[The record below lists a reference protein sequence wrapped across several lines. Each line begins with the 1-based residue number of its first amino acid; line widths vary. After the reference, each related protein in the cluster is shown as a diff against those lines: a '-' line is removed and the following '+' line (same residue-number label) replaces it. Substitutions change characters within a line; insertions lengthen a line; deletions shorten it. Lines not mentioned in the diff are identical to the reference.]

1 MNDGVRVAIFQFEMK
16 LATSDPSEIEQV
28 VNQSRLQLDVPLYNL
43 NIFGELWRKSLRV
56 ILEVRGCCQSRR
68 QRRAQFMAERCQKIV
83 FRLTCFLRCNF
94 FRFKLPAAYLI
105 GDVTCNFGETA
116 KFPGVIMKRS
126 NDNLRFE
133 SRSIFAH
140 SQTLITNV
148 SATGRFAQIALRFAG
163 GNLVRC
169 IEGGE
174 VFSDDFFRGVAFDF
188 LRACVPGDHVAV

>member
-1 MNDGVRVAIFQFEMK
+1 MK

-43 NIFGELWRKSLRV
+43 NIFGELWRKFLRI

-83 FRLTCFLRCNF
+83 FRLTCF
-94 FRFKLPAAYLI
+94 FRFNLPAAYLI

-133 SRSIFAH
+133 S
-140 SQTLITNV
+140 
-148 SATGRFAQIALRFAG
+148 
-163 GNLVRC
+163 
-169 IEGGE
+169 
-174 VFSDDFFRGVAFDF
+174 
-188 LRACVPGDHVAV
+188 